1 MSNISCIFAVQF
13 TKETTFNFNLFK
25 MGGKRMTTE
34 TRQQISS
41 MLQAGTEP
49 KLICQQLQISSS
61 SVSRVKKET
70 FPDAF
75 TPAFNTPSRGERAAA
90 TRNVNKQKAAQA
102 AAAKVYRTVKF
113 GKDEF
118 VVPATKG
125 VRFTINEANEISGF
139 EVL

>member
-1 MSNISCIFAVQF
+1 
-13 TKETTFNFNLFK
+13 
-25 MGGKRMTTE
+25 MTIE
-34 TRQQISS
+34 TRQQVSS
-41 MLQAGTEP
+41 MLQAGVAP
-49 KLICQQLQISSS
+49 KHICDQLKLSSS

-75 TPAFNTPSRGERAAA
+75 SPAFNTPSRGERAAA
-90 TRNVNKQKAAQA
+90 TRNANKQRAAQE

-125 VRFTINEANEISGF
+125 VRFTINEAGSISGF

>member
-1 MSNISCIFAVQF
+1 
-13 TKETTFNFNLFK
+13 
-25 MGGKRMTTE
+25 MGGKRMTIE

-49 KLICQQLQISSS
+49 KLICQQLKVSSS
-61 SVSRVKKET
+61 SVSRVRKET
-70 FPDAF
+70 FPDNF
-75 TPAFNTPSRGERAAA
+75 TQPFGLASKGQRAAA
-90 TRNVNKQKAAQA
+90 TRNANRQKAAQE